1 MNGATSASPDGQ
13 SRGVV
18 MVDVARLAGVSQK
31 TVSRVVN
38 GAPHVR
44 PAVRERVNRAIEELG
59 YRPNV
64 AAQALA
70 RERSHTIGVLA
81 LGTRF
86 FGPSRR
92 VFTLEHEA
100 RRLGYTMALTSVPN
114 LSARSVADG
123 IDALLK
129 RGIEGLVVEVPT
141 HLIDINPAQLAGLP
155 VVTSAGWITGVS
167 RQAVVDIDQEEACHE
182 LTSYLLNL
190 GHETVWHVGGPRGW
204 DAAQKRV
211 FGWRSALRQA
221 GARVPHVLYGDWSA
235 ASGYEQGRKLAP
247 RDEVTAIFAANDQMA
262 MGILRAFHEV
272 GREIPGDV
280 SVVGFDDVPEAE
292 FQMVPLTTVGID
304 ADEAAQ
310 RILAELLRMI
320 EGGEPPVEPIT
331 LPGTELIIRKTSGP
345 ARPRPTQTRVRNAQL
360 AEGLHHSDERKDSDV
375 C

>member
-1 MNGATSASPDGQ
+1 MEAASPESPGPGPR
-13 SRGVV
+13 SVV

-44 PAVRERVNRAIEELG
+44 PALRERVNRAIAELG

-100 RRLGYTMALTSVPN
+100 RQLGYTMALTSVPD

-129 RGIEGLVVEVPT
+129 RGVEGLVVEVPT
-141 HLIDINPAQLAGLP
+141 HLIDIDPAQLGGLP
-155 VVTSAGWITGVS
+155 VVTSTGWIAGVA
-167 RQAVVDIDQEEACHE
+167 RQAVVDIDQEEVCRE
-182 LTSYLLNL
+182 LTGYLLRL
-190 GHETVWHVGGPRGW
+190 GHRTVWHVAGPRDW

-211 FGWRSALRQA
+211 DGWRSALRA
-221 GARVPHVLYGDWSA
+221 ADVRVPRVLYGDWSA
-235 ASGYEQGRKLAP
+235 ASGYEQGLKLAAHN
-247 RDEVTAIFAANDQMA
+247 DVTAIFAANDQMA
-262 MGILRAFHEV
+262 MGILRALHEA
-272 GREIPGDV
+272 GREIPSDV

-292 FQMVPLTTVGID
+292 FQMVPLTTVAVD
-304 ADEAAQ
+304 AEEVAQ
-310 RILAELLRMI
+310 RILAELLQMI
-320 EGGEPPVEPIT
+320 EGAEPPPGPVT
-331 LPGTELIIRKTSGP
+331 LPGAKLIIRKSSGP
-345 ARPRPTQTRVRNAQL
+345 VRLDHRRPRLVTEASQFSIPQ
-360 AEGLHHSDERKDSDV
+360 HD
-375 C
+375 

>member
-1 MNGATSASPDGQ
+1 MNGATSASPNGQ

-100 RRLGYTMALTSVPN
+100 RRLGYTMALTSVPD
-114 LSARSVADG
+114 LSARSVD
-123 IDALLK
+123 ID
-129 RGIEGLVVEVPT
+129 
-141 HLIDINPAQLAGLP
+141 PAQLAGLP

-167 RQAVVDIDQEEACHE
+167 RQAVVDIDQEEACRE

-211 FGWRSALRQA
+211 VGWRSALRHA

-247 RDEVTAIFAANDQMA
+247 RDDVTAIFAANDQMA

-272 GREIPGDV
+272 GRDIPGDV

-345 ARPRPTQTRVRNAQL
+345 ARPRPTQTRVRHAQL
-360 AEGLHHSDERKDSDV
+360 AEGLHHPDERKDSDV

>member
-1 MNGATSASPDGQ
+1 MVAGTSPSPSGGF
-13 SRGVV
+13 RGVV

-44 PAVRERVNRAIEELG
+44 PDVRERVNRAIEQLG

-100 RRLGYTMALTSVPN
+100 RRLGYTMALTSVPD
-114 LSARSVADG
+114 LSALSVAEG

-129 RGIEGLVVEVPT
+129 RGVEGLVVEVPT
-141 HLIDINPAQLAGLP
+141 YLIDIDPAQLAGLP
-155 VVTSAGWITGVS
+155 VVTSHWIPGVS
-167 RQAVVDIDQEEACHE
+167 RQAVVDVDQEEACRK
-182 LTSYLLNL
+182 LTRYLLGL
-190 GHETVWHVGGPRGW
+190 GHHTVSHVAGPRDW
-204 DAAQKRV
+204 DAAQKRIN
-211 FGWRSALRQA
+211 GWRLALRDA
-221 GARVPHVLYGDWSA
+221 GVRVPRVLYGDWSA
-235 ASGYEQGRKLAP
+235 ASGYHQGRKLAA
-247 RDEVTAIFAANDQMA
+247 RDDVTAVFAGNDQMA
-262 MGILRAFHEV
+262 MGILRAFHEA

-280 SVVGFDDVPEAE
+280 SVVGFDDVPDAE

-304 ADEAAQ
+304 ADQAAQ

-320 EGGEPPVEPIT
+320 EGAEPPSGPVT
-331 LPGTELIIRKTSGP
+331 LPGTELIIRRSSGP
-345 ARPRPTQTRVRNAQL
+345 APHNHRRPRFATEAKQSLTKTT
-360 AEGLHHSDERKDSDV
+360 EHD
-375 C
+375 

>member
-1 MNGATSASPDGQ
+1 MASALHSPGGG

-44 PAVRERVNRAIEELG
+44 PDVRERVNRAIEELG

-100 RRLGYTMALTSVPN
+100 RRLGYTMALTSVPD

-123 IDALLK
+123 IDTLLK
-129 RGIEGLVVEVPT
+129 RGVEGLVVEVPT
-141 HLIDINPAQLAGLP
+141 HLINIDPAQLAGLP
-155 VVTSAGWITGVS
+155 VVTSAGWIPGVP
-167 RQAVVDIDQEEACHE
+167 RQAVVDIDQEEACRK
-182 LTSYLLNL
+182 LTHYLLGL
-190 GHETVWHVGGPRGW
+190 GHRTVWHVAGPRDW
-204 DAAQKRV
+204 DAAQKRLHS
-211 FGWRSALRQA
+211 WRSALHNA
-221 GARVPHVLYGDWSA
+221 GLRAPRVFYGDWSA
-235 ASGYEQGRKLAP
+235 ASGYKQGRKLAA
-247 RDEVTAIFAANDQMA
+247 RDDVTAIFAANDQMA
-262 MGILRAFHEV
+262 MGILRALHEA

-292 FQMVPLTTVGID
+292 FQMVPLTTVGVN
-304 ADEAAQ
+304 ADRAAQ
-310 RILAELLRMI
+310 RILAELMQMI
-320 EGGEPPVEPIT
+320 KGAEPPTSTVT
-331 LPGTELIIRKTSGP
+331 LPATELIIRRSSGP
-345 ARPRPTQTRVRNAQL
+345 VRRDHRRPSVVTEA
-360 AEGLHHSDERKDSDV
+360 G
-375 C
+375 

>member
-1 MNGATSASPDGQ
+1 MAAASSSPIGG

-44 PAVRERVNRAIEELG
+44 PGVRERVTRAIEELG

-100 RRLGYTMALTSVPN
+100 RRLGYTIALTSVPD

-129 RGIEGLVVEVPT
+129 QGVEGLVVEVPT
-141 HLIDINPAQLAGLP
+141 HLIDIDAAQLAGLP
-155 VVTSAGWITGVS
+155 VVTSAGWINGVP
-167 RQAVVDIDQEEACHE
+167 RQAVVDINQEEACRE
-182 LTSYLLNL
+182 LTRYLLGL
-190 GHETVWHVGGPRGW
+190 GHRTVWHLAGPRDW
-204 DAAQKRV
+204 DAAQKRLH
-211 FGWRSALRQA
+211 GWRSALHNA
-221 GARVPHVLYGDWSA
+221 GLRAPRVFYGDWSA
-235 ASGYEQGRKLAP
+235 ASGYEQGRKLAA
-247 RDEVTAIFAANDQMA
+247 RDDVTAIFAANDHMA
-262 MGILRAFHEV
+262 MGILRAFYEA
-272 GREIPGDV
+272 GREIPGYV

-292 FQMVPLTTVGID
+292 FQMVPLTTVGVD
-304 ADEAAQ
+304 ADRAAQ
-310 RILAELLRMI
+310 RILAELLQMI
-320 EGGEPPVEPIT
+320 EGAEPPTGTVT
-331 LPGTELIIRKTSGP
+331 LPGTELIIRRSSGP
-345 ARPRPTQTRVRNAQL
+345 VRRDHRHTSVVTEA
-360 AEGLHHSDERKDSDV
+360 G
-375 C
+375 